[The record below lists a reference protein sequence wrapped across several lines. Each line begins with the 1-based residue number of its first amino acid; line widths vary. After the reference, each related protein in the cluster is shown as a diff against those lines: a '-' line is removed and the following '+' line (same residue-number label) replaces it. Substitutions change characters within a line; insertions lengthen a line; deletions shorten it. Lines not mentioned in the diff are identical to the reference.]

1 MIIIA
6 ELEACK
12 TAAKP
17 KYGID
22 VLNAKVA
29 DLAAKDIYEPL
40 AFISKG
46 GLGGCPADTTAYK

>member
-1 MIIIA
+1 
-6 ELEACK
+6 LEACK